1 MQTITTI
8 GLDIAKSVFQVHGV
22 DAGGQ
27 VVIRRQLK
35 RRYVL
40 AFFEKLPPCL
50 VGIEA
55 CASSH
60 YWSRELQALGHTVRL
75 MPPAYV
81 KPYVK
86 RQKKNDTTDA
96 EAICEA
102 VTRPNMRFV
111 PTKTPAQQGCLML
124 HRARHLFIRQ
134 QTAVINSIRAYLAEF
149 GIIAPVGRR
158 GVEQLLDIVS
168 DTADHRLP
176 ELARACLTALGG
188 QLRALKAQILEFDR
202 RIIAWHRSN
211 ATSKRLDA
219 IPGVGPALATA
230 LVASIADPKAFRS
243 ARDFSA
249 WVGLVPKQNSSGGKD
264 RLGSISKQGDR
275 YLRSL
280 FTAGALAVIRY
291 AKIHGTRHRPWLTA
305 LLARRPTKVAAIALA
320 NKLARMAWAMMARGE
335 RYKEP
340 VSLTA

>member
-1 MQTITTI
+1 MQTVSTI

-22 DAGGQ
+22 DANGV

-40 AFFEKLPPCL
+40 AFFEKLPSCL
-50 VGIEA
+50 VGVEA

-60 YWSRELQALGHTVRL
+60 HWSRELQALGHTVRL

-86 RQKKNDTTDA
+86 RHKNDATDA

-102 VTRPNMRFV
+102 VTRANMRFV
-111 PTKTPAQQGCLML
+111 ATKTPEQQSCLTL
-124 HRARHLFIRQ
+124 HRTRHLFIRQ
-134 QTAVINSIRAYLAEF
+134 QTAVINAIRAHLAEF
-149 GIIAPVGRR
+149 GIVAPVGRN
-158 GVEQLLDIVS
+158 GVAQLLCIA
-168 DTADHRLP
+168 ADANDERLP
-176 ELARACLTALGG
+176 EVARVCVTALGA
-188 QLRALKAQILEFDR
+188 QLRMLKAQILEFDR
-202 RIIAWHRSN
+202 MINAWHRSN
-211 ATSKRLDA
+211 EASRRLDD

-243 ARDFSA
+243 GRDFSA
-249 WVGLVPKQNSSGGKD
+249 WIGLVPKQNSSGGKD
-264 RLGSISKQGDR
+264 RLGNISKRGDR

-280 FTAGALAVIRY
+280 FTTGALAVIRY

-320 NKLARMAWAMMARGE
+320 NKIARMAWAMMARGE

-340 VSLTA
+340 AALAA

>member
-1 MQTITTI
+1 MQTVTTI

-22 DAGGQ
+22 DAAGN
-27 VVIRRQLK
+27 VAVRRQLK

-40 AFFEKLPPCL
+40 AFFQKLPPCL
-50 VGIEA
+50 VGVEA

-60 YWSRELQALGHTVRL
+60 HWSRELQALGHTVRL

-86 RQKKNDTTDA
+86 RHKNDATDA

-111 PTKTPAQQGCLML
+111 ATKTQEQQSCLTL
-124 HRARHLFIRQ
+124 HRTRHLFIRQ
-134 QTAVINSIRAYLAEF
+134 QTSVINVIRAHLAEF
-149 GIIAPVGRR
+149 GIVAPVGRN
-158 GVEQLLDIVS
+158 GVEQLLGIV
-168 DTADHRLP
+168 ADARDRRLP
-176 ELARACLTALGG
+176 EVARACVAALGA
-188 QLRALKAQILEFDR
+188 QLQTLKAQILEFDR
-202 RIIAWHRSN
+202 RITAWHRSSE
-211 ATSKRLDA
+211 ASRRLDE

-230 LVASIADPKAFRS
+230 LVASVADPKMFRS
-243 ARDFSA
+243 GRDFSA
-249 WVGLVPKQNSSGGKD
+249 WIGLVPKQNSSGGKD
-264 RLGSISKQGDR
+264 RLGNISKRGDR

-280 FTAGALAVIRY
+280 FTTGALAVIRY
-291 AKIHGTRHRPWLTA
+291 AKIHGTKHRPWLTA

-320 NKLARMAWAMMARGE
+320 NKIARMAWAIMAKGE

-340 VSLTA
+340 AALAA